1 MTAPIC
7 PPITL
12 PDRQTGGMRNHLALA
27 SLLILAACASKQ
39 LPPATVTPAPAVP
52 SPATSPVTPQPA
64 PTTRAAQAALAV
76 VAMPPLPDAAAAL
89 AAFRKSCPG
98 LTRREDL
105 SGLTRPEDWLPLC
118 AEAATVAAGA
128 EQDFFQRQF
137 AAITVADGKGFAT
150 GYYEPEIAASLQRQP
165 GYEVPLYRRPAD
177 LIDVPLGDF
186 AASLKGRTVRGRV
199 QGSRLV
205 PYATRAQ
212 IAGGAL
218 VGRNLELAWAADEYE
233 AFFLEIQGSGRLRL
247 PDGRIIRIGYDG
259 QNGRDYVAIG
269 RLLIEQGKLE
279 KGKAGMA
286 EIIAWLRAHP
296 DEAPA
301 ILNANP
307 SKIFFRELTGEGPV
321 GAMGVAVTPRVSVA
335 ADPAYIPLGAPLLV
349 ETTLSRSGKPLI
361 KLMVAQDTGGAIKG
375 ANRIDLFLG
384 PGAEAAADAGAQSA
398 PARLTLLIPPAAA
411 RRLAIAADA
420 PPQRP

>member
-1 MTAPIC
+1 MN
-7 PPITL
+7 
-12 PDRQTGGMRNHLALA
+12 MRNRLALA
-27 SLLILAACASKQ
+27 SLLLLAACAGRQ
-39 LPPATVTPAPAVP
+39 DRPVTAPPAATPATPAPLP
-52 SPATSPVTPQPA
+52 TTPKPEPPPV
-64 PTTRAAQAALAV
+64 TRAAQASLAAL
-76 VAMPPLPDAAAAL
+76 PLPPVGPLPGAAAAL

-98 LTRREDL
+98 LLRREDL
-105 SGLTRPEDWLPLC
+105 SGLTQPGDWQAACTAAASVAPGEEDGFFHSQFVG
-118 AEAATVAAGA
+118 VAAAG
-128 EQDFFQRQF
+128 
-137 AAITVADGKGFAT
+137 GKGFAT
-150 GYYEPEIAASLQRQP
+150 GYYEPEIAASLTQQP
-165 GYEVPLYRRPAD
+165 GYQVPLYRRPAD

-186 AASLKGRTVRGRV
+186 APSLKGRTVRGRV
-199 QGSRLV
+199 EGNRLV
-205 PYATRAQ
+205 PYASRAQ
-212 IAGGAL
+212 IAAGAL
-218 VGRNLELAWAADEYE
+218 VGRGLELAWAADAYE

-247 PDGRIIRIGYDG
+247 PDGRIMRIGYDG

-279 KGKAGMA
+279 RGKAGMA
-286 EIIAWLRAHP
+286 EILAWLRAHP

-307 SKIFFRELTGEGPV
+307 SKIFFRELKGEGPV

-349 ETTLSRSGKPLI
+349 ETTLSRGGQPLVQ
-361 KLMVAQDTGGAIKG
+361 LMVAQDTGGAIKG

-398 PARLTLLIPPAAA
+398 PATLALLIPRAAA
-411 RRLAIAADA
+411 QRLKLIQDA

>member
-1 MTAPIC
+1 
-7 PPITL
+7 
-12 PDRQTGGMRNHLALA
+12 MRNRLALA
-27 SLLILAACASKQ
+27 SLILLAACAGKPERITTA
-39 LPPATVTPAPAVP
+39 PPASVTPAQPAMVTPVAPTAPAITNAVQAGVIAVP
-52 SPATSPVTPQPA
+52 LPPIG
-64 PTTRAAQAALAV
+64 
-76 VAMPPLPDAAAAL
+76 PLPGAAAAL
-89 AAFRKSCPG
+89 AAFRTSCPG
-98 LTRREDL
+98 LVRREDL
-105 SGLTRPEDWLPLC
+105 SGLTLP
-118 AEAATVAAGA
+118 AEWDGPCRAAAAVAPGA
-128 EQDFFQRQF
+128 ESLFFHDQM
-137 AAITVADGKGFAT
+137 VAVLVAEGKGFAT
-150 GYYEPEIAASLQRQP
+150 GYYEPEIAASLTRQP

-199 QGSRLV
+199 QGNRLV
-205 PYATRAQ
+205 PYATREQ

-218 VGRNLELAWAADEYE
+218 VGRNLELAWAADAYE

-247 PDGRIIRIGYDG
+247 PDGRIVRIGYDG

-279 KGKAGMA
+279 RGRAGMA
-286 EIIAWLRAHP
+286 EILAWLRAHP

-307 SKIFFRELTGEGPV
+307 SKIFFRELKGDGPI
-321 GAMGVAVTPRVSVA
+321 GAMGVAVSPRVSVA
-335 ADPAYIPLGAPLLV
+335 ADPAFMPLGAPLLV
-349 ETTLSRSGKPLI
+349 ETMLSRSGQPLSQM
-361 KLMVAQDTGGAIKG
+361 MVAQDTGGAIKG

-398 PARLTLLIPPAAA
+398 PAHVTLLIPRAAA
-411 RRLAIAADA
+411 QRLKLIPDA